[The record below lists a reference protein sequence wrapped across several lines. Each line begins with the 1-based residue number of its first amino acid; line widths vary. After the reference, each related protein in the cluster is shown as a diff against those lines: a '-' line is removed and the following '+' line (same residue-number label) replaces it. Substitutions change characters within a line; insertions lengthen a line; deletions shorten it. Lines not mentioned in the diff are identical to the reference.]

1 MATRNSNLT
10 STYVYAKY
18 AYPED
23 ADQILS
29 EFEDYMS
36 QDPASELFAAD
47 CCNASIS
54 GGAEGL
60 VFWQQLPR
68 TYSRRWPK
76 LRKFALRTL
85 GQSSSES
92 DSERHFSR
100 AAHHQ
105 PPGRSSL
112 SVGHVGKLAFV
123 REEILSEIEELASF
137 FTLDWLDELADFEA
151 RAPPPPPA
159 LVSVGING
167 ISSGDVSTTDDEQDD
182 DGDVGATNLG
192 SGDGATNL
200 GSGGG
205 AAGGSSSNVG
215 GGGGGGGSSSNV
227 GGAAAAAKASAAA
240 ALLKQAHGDSFM
252 QQRDAHFGSAEEN
265 DRVLATLAAPAGFLS
280 QQEMQEA
287 VHSIQPGYGN
297 ADQLPSIE
305 EWIAI
310 LMQSDNVVV
319 KTKLVSLIGQ
329 HDNWFFGP
337 KLQKVFAAVAE
348 VRNREL

>member
-1 MATRNSNLT
+1 MPSMHIQKTQTKSCPNLKTTCLKIQQVSCSLQIAATRRSLVVPRDW
-10 STYVYAKY
+10 Y
-18 AYPED
+18 
-23 ADQILS
+23 
-29 EFEDYMS
+29 
-36 QDPASELFAAD
+36 
-47 CCNASIS
+47 S
-54 GGAEGL
+54 GSSCHAPT
-60 VFWQQLPR
+60 VDD
-68 TYSRRWPK
+68 
-76 LRKFALRTL
+76 
-85 GQSSSES
+85 GQNSSES

-159 LVSVGING
+159 LVSVGTNG
-167 ISSGDVSTTDDEQDD
+167 NSSGDVSTTDDEQDMQRGDD
-182 DGDVGATNLG
+182 DGDVGSTNP
-192 SGDGATNL
+192 
-200 GSGGG
+200 GSGG
-205 AAGGSSSNVG
+205 ANNL
-215 GGGGGGGSSSNV
+215 GGGGGGSNSNV

-240 ALLKQAHGDSFM
+240 ALLKQAHEDSFV
-252 QQRDAHFGSAEEN
+252 QQRDANFGTAKDNE
-265 DRVLATLAAPAGFLS
+265 RVLATLAAPAGFLS

-287 VHSIQPGYGN
+287 VHSIQPGYGS

-337 KLQKVFAAVAE
+337 KLGNVFAAVAE